1 VNQLREWGKAYNYPY
16 GALVLYTEDK
26 KLARTMSKRKGLSGT
41 MEYLENGKVVAWD
54 LIFPKKARKTYNRRL
69 KGRLLAQCE

>member
-1 VNQLREWGKAYNYPY
+1 VNQLREWGKAYNYPH
-16 GALVLYTEDK
+16 GAFVLYTEDRT
-26 KLARTMSKRKGLSGT
+26 LARTMSKRKSLSGT

-69 KGRLLAQCE
+69 KKRLLAQCE

>member
-1 VNQLREWGKAYNYPY
+1 VNELREWSKADNYPH

-26 KLARTMSKRKGLSGT
+26 AVVKTMSKRKGLSGK
-41 MEYLENGKVVAWD
+41 MIYSKDGKDIAWD
-54 LIFPKKARKTYNRRL
+54 LIFPKKAGKKYNRRL